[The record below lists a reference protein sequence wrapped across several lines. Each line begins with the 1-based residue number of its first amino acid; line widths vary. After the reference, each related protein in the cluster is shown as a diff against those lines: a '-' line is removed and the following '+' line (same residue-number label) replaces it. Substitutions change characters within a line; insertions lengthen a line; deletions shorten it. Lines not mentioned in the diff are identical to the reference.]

1 MAPDFWLRGEDGS
14 FQWPTLGFSTGGRQL
29 VETVP
34 RVVAGRLLA
43 GRPLRAPGGPP
54 AADHPLCP
62 VSCVLK
68 DRAGPWALG
77 SRGTEG
83 KLKAPTGRSLDAWTL
98 SSVDLSGLLKP

>member
-1 MAPDFWLRGEDGS
+1 MRLSHGLWQGGS
-14 FQWPTLGFSTGGRQL
+14 WPGALCEPPGASGR
-29 VETVP
+29 
-34 RVVAGRLLA
+34 R
-43 GRPLRAPGGPP
+43 PP
-54 AADHPLCP
+54 A

-83 KLKAPTGRSLDAWTL
+83 ELKAPTGRSLDAWTL